1 MRVEIIKPFSV
12 DGAHGRSSYKVGE
25 IVPAGQKNWVE
36 KGLAVEVKTETPKA
50 EPKAEKPEPKSA
62 D

>member
-12 DGAHGRSSYKVGE
+12 DSANGRTFYKVGE
-25 IVPAGQKNWVE
+25 IVPAGQKNWAD
-36 KGLAVEVKTETPKA
+36 KGLAAEVKAEAPKP
-50 EPKAEKPEPKSA
+50 EPRADKPEPKSA